1 MYPASLQIVARTTN
15 RLYVDLPVCEFD
27 AAHAGAVY
35 ISQWLSRSG
44 REPGY
49 LQLCIDFTSVVFLRG
64 KTIGLFPKFLRPYVV
79 PNLFATERLIYSHT
93 EFLAP

>member
-27 AAHAGAVY
+27 PAHAGAVY
-35 ISQWLSRSG
+35 ISQWVSRSG
-44 REPGY
+44 REPQY
-49 LQLCIDFTSVVFLRG
+49 LQICINFATVLFFRG
-64 KTIGLFPKFLRPYVV
+64 QSIGLFPKFLRPYVV
-79 PNLFATERLIYSHT
+79 PNLPVAERLIYSRT